1 MRQTPNTTARTSGFF
16 WLTNFA
22 LGPAMIAVRQLVHM
36 NDAALTSSN
45 ILTHSTL
52 FQLGFVGNVVAVMG
66 YLVVT
71 GLWYRLFKP
80 VNGNIATVAAMIG
93 GAACVILG
101 IGTVFYLSPLAILT
115 GVSAGPALQ
124 QAQSL
129 AMVLIKLYG
138 QCYNTSLI
146 FFALYGVLTGYLAY
160 RSTFMPPIVGILF
173 MVAGIGWLVFIWP
186 PLAKALYPYV
196 LVTGIGEGVFAFWLM
211 IKGVDADR
219 WREVASR

>member
-1 MRQTPNTTARTSGFF
+1 VRQSPNATAKTSGFF

-22 LGPAMIAVRQLVHM
+22 LGPAMLAVKQLVHM

-45 ILTHSTL
+45 ILAHATL
-52 FQLGFVGNVVAVMG
+52 YQLGFAGNVIAVVG

-71 GLWYRLFKP
+71 ALWYRLFKP
-80 VNGNIATVAAMIG
+80 VNGNIATVAAFIG

-101 IGTVFYLSPLAILT
+101 IGTVFYGSPLAILT

-124 QAQSL
+124 QAQAL
-129 AMVLIKLYG
+129 AIVLIRLYG

-160 RSTFMPPIVGILF
+160 RSTFMPRVVGIAF

-186 PLAKALYPYV
+186 PLAKVLYPYI
-196 LVTGIGEGVFAFWLM
+196 LITGAGEGVFVLWLM
-211 IKGVDADR
+211 IKGVNVDR
-219 WREVASR
+219 WREQASR